1 MPLLR
6 NNVKHT
12 GPSVQNSNSSLSRT
26 QAALSCVGRG
36 KAWVNA
42 EIPERSDT
50 AGAQQEASLD
60 AKPAG
65 VFSTCANP
73 NCGSGWLHLLRSRSG
88 PIFEGGW
95 TCSASCTAI
104 RVEAAVRRELD
115 GLRAESIAH
124 RHRVPLG
131 LVMLE
136 HGWISSEQLRQA
148 LEAQRAAGH
157 GRLGRWLVL
166 EHGIP
171 ERLVTRALSMQWNCP
186 VLTLGNHD
194 SEAMAPV
201 LPRLFIEAFGALPL
215 RVAAG
220 QILYLGFEERLD
232 PVVSL
237 AIERMAGL
245 RVEAGLVDDSLFHAA
260 HRRML
265 AATFPRTTLIE
276 TASEAPLVRLL
287 SRAIEQAKPVE
298 ARLVRVHDCL
308 WLRMWSRPQSN
319 SIPQVNGVEDVICSL
334 VKG

>member
-1 MPLLR
+1 MPLLKS
-6 NNVKHT
+6 NVKSSSA
-12 GPSVQNSNSSLSRT
+12 SVPNGKSSLLKLQLASL
-26 QAALSCVGRG
+26 QVGKG
-36 KAWVNA
+36 NVWTNGPK
-42 EIPERSDT
+42 RSDA
-50 AGAQQEASLD
+50 AGAGEESSLNVG
-60 AKPAG
+60 PTG

-73 NCGSGWLHLLRSRSG
+73 DCGSGWIHLLRSRSG

-95 TCSASCTAI
+95 NCSASCTAV
-104 RVEAAVRRELD
+104 RVEAAVRRELE
-115 GLRAESIAH
+115 GRRSESITH

-148 LEAQRAAGH
+148 LEAQRATGQR
-157 GRLGRWLVL
+157 RLGKWLVL

-186 VLTLGNHD
+186 VLGLDNHD
-194 SEAMAPV
+194 PEAMAPV
-201 LPRLFIEAFGALPL
+201 LPRLFIEAFGTLPL

-245 RVEAGLVDDSLFHAA
+245 RVEAGLVGDSLFHAA
-260 HRRML
+260 HRRL
-265 AATFPRTTLIE
+265 LDADFPRASLIE

-287 SRAIEQAKPVE
+287 SRAIEQAKPIE

-308 WLRMWSRPQSN
+308 WLRMWSRPQSG
-319 SIPQVNGVEDVICSL
+319 SIPPVNGVEDVICSL
-334 VKG
+334 VSG